1 VSDGEITEED
11 AHAMLE
17 LHSVIHNARSTGAF
31 LAGIG
36 IGGGLALSLY
46 RVYSISAPL
55 LYFGSLAFALSGIA
69 FSLVVSRALLW
80 ALRGGDER

>member
-1 VSDGEITEED
+1 MTDGQISEEG

-36 IGGGLALSLY
+36 IGAGLALSLY

-55 LYFGSLAFALSGIA
+55 LYFGSLVFALGGIA
-69 FSLVVSRALLW
+69 FSIVVSRALLW
-80 ALRGGDER
+80 ALRGGEVR